1 MDERKME
8 QIIYNY
14 LEQYHIE
21 YFQTPQI
28 DSIKFENGNW
38 GHFDACET
46 YHSKYNLIINPKLF
60 DQNENFI
67 KSVLYHE
74 FTHMYDSTK
83 FLSLDEKSYK
93 KLMQIYSEIHATE
106 IETNVVISTQNKPY
120 SLDKNVIWKQTIPL
134 SIYTQ
139 VRLKILNNEF
149 ELPNE
154 IIDTNNYKFD
164 PKTLYYYIGVL
175 LSLKKHNIVYTYDY
189 SNLHPAFKRL
199 FTIITDHI
207 LDESFYDKYDN
218 DILIQMH
225 NQIGS
230 TVTNIIIKHNLSMQE
245 K

>member
-38 GHFDACET
+38 GHFNVLKT
-46 YHSKYNLIINPKLF
+46 YHGQYDLEINPKLF

-83 FLSLDEKSYK
+83 FLSFDEESYK
-93 KLMQIYSEIHATE
+93 DVMQIYSEIHATE
-106 IETNVVISTQNKPY
+106 IETNVIISTQNKPY
-120 SLDKNVIWKQTIPL
+120 NLDKNVVWKQIIPL
-134 SIYTQ
+134 MIYMQ

-149 ELPNE
+149 ILPNE
-154 IIDTNNYKFD
+154 IINASNYKFD
-164 PKTLYYYIGVL
+164 PKVLYYYIGSL
-175 LSLKKHNIVYTYDY
+175 LSLKKHNIKYTYDY
-189 SNLHPAFKRL
+189 SNLHPAFKQL

-225 NQIGS
+225 NQIGD
-230 TVTNIIIKHNLSMQE
+230 TITNIIIKHNLSMQD

>member
-14 LEQYHIE
+14 LEQYNQE

-38 GHFDACET
+38 GHFDVLKT
-46 YHSKYNLIINPKLF
+46 YYGQYNLEVNPKLF
-60 DQNENFI
+60 DENESFI

-83 FLSLDEKSYK
+83 FLSFDEESYK
-93 KLMQIYSEIHATE
+93 DVMQIYSEIHATE
-106 IETNVVISTQNKPY
+106 IETNVIISTQNKPY
-120 SLDKNVIWKQTIPL
+120 SLDKNVVWKQIIPL
-134 SIYTQ
+134 IIYMQ

-149 ELPNE
+149 MLPNE
-154 IIDTNNYKFD
+154 IIDASNYKFD
-164 PKTLYYYIGVL
+164 PKVLYYYIGSL
-175 LSLKKHNIVYTYDY
+175 LSLKKHNIKYTYDY
-189 SNLHPAFKRL
+189 SNLHPAFERL

-207 LDESFYDKYDN
+207 LDENFYDKYDN

-225 NQIGS
+225 NQIGD
-230 TVTNIIIKHNLSMQE
+230 TVTNIIIKHNLLMQ
-245 K
+245 